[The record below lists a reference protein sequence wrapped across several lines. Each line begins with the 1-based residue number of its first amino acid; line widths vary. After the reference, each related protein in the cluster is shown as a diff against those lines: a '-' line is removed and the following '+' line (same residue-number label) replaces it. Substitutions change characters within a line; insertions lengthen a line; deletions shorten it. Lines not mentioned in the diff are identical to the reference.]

1 MFVIHEM
8 AINEPRHP
16 SPVRF
21 VLTQANEGKCQQL
34 VCLYASFYATLGPD
48 NTPSGRHFA
57 GNMCSSCDIITLFGR
72 DSKFAN
78 LVASSGCHAFKKQV
92 LCCSYVC
99 SHVCGVAEKENEEEE
114 KSSWSEQFA
123 MALTSAYAVQ
133 QSAAA
138 AKCGVPSGEVW
149 RTALETAS
157 NVGTKQVT
165 AISILYY

>member
-1 MFVIHEM
+1 LVQTTHRQGAILLGIF
-8 AINEPRHP
+8 AINVISSP
-16 SPVRF
+16 S
-21 VLTQANEGKCQQL
+21 LAEIQSL
-34 VCLYASFYATLGPD
+34 
-48 NTPSGRHFA
+48 
-57 GNMCSSCDIITLFGR
+57 
-72 DSKFAN
+72 
-78 LVASSGCHAFKKQV
+78 QV
-92 LCCSYVC
+92 LWPAQAAMPSENKWCV
-99 SHVCGVAEKENEEEE
+99 VVMLCGAAEKENEEEEE

-165 AISILYY
+165 AVSILYRC

>member
-1 MFVIHEM
+1 M
-8 AINEPRHP
+8 P
-16 SPVRF
+16 SKNKWCV
-21 VLTQANEGKCQQL
+21 V
-34 VCLYASFYATLGPD
+34 V
-48 NTPSGRHFA
+48 
-57 GNMCSSCDIITLFGR
+57 M
-72 DSKFAN
+72 
-78 LVASSGCHAFKKQV
+78 
-92 LCCSYVC
+92 LC
-99 SHVCGVAEKENEEEE
+99 GAAEKENEEEE

-165 AISILYY
+165 AVSILYYVGIRASLLGFGLEGISTPTLRAHLKI